1 MNFKR
6 SFFNHLSL
14 AVTVF
19 QQYIKLVVYFIN
31 ELVILSDLGKSHYPP
46 LPCFPVSPLLDLW
59 ITSSGKVP
67 SREADDLTPI
77 LAQLTLLCFQVCHLN
92 SPGFI
97 CYLQE
102 EGKLK
107 IPKISFHF
115 NILSFSERINTS
127 IFLEQLQL
135 NSQCH
140 KYIFM
145 RKKELILVHCL
156 ITFSS

>member
-1 MNFKR
+1 MNHRKFSDKDKKHKAGMNFKR

-67 SREADDLTPI
+67 SREADDLTPSSDSAYSI
-77 LAQLTLLCFQVCHLN
+77 VLLGMSLKFSRLHLL
-92 SPGFI
+92 FT
-97 CYLQE
+97 
-102 EGKLK
+102 
-107 IPKISFHF
+107 
-115 NILSFSERINTS
+115 R
-127 IFLEQLQL
+127 
-135 NSQCH
+135 
-140 KYIFM
+140 
-145 RKKELILVHCL
+145 RR
-156 ITFSS
+156 